1 MPNRIWAFKWDYT
14 TSTYIA
20 GKGGLATRSDIESA
34 TPSLVPPTTDGYTK
48 NQNVVKAITDYIQ
61 TVNVA
66 RDYPWTYSKPGEG
79 ARQEVPKIYMLEK
92 RLKTNAFIS
101 SLVYSFAN
109 AQTGA
114 QEIIDTLE
122 KNNIGT
128 GEGGFLSVLKDLQQ
142 SAVNGAYYAA
152 GSISNFINNKQIKGP
167 TDENTF
173 SQIVETG
180 KSTLNPIFNFFRDRA
195 IDNNPIFEDPLLTA
209 YKNLYPCINTGWNY
223 VFPYFDDYFSSSQN
237 IFGDDTGMNV
247 LNLIKTGAEAFQS
260 IAGLAGAITR
270 PFGFS
275 FQEKAKFYNFPS
287 EGEEFKFEFPLINT
301 GSTTFDEVVKN
312 WQLIYLLLYQN
323 KPARINRN
331 VIEPPVL
338 YEVSIP
344 GQKFYPFC
352 YISNIEV
359 DFKGSRRELEF
370 NLDYTNT
377 VLNDTLPVPLTGPT
391 QPGTPP
397 ESSIK
402 DIKTITETKKFRT
415 IIPDA
420 YVIRITLKALTAETR
435 NFMAYTVLGPSAG
448 TAAGSVTD
456 LDKLTEAVAK
466 SLLGNSANGPSDG
479 TPVNYGNNPVLGN
492 GQTFYTGG
500 TPFFDERT
508 GLPTTPEISA
518 PARR

>member
-1 MPNRIWAFKWDYT
+1 MPNRLWAFKWDYT
-14 TSTYIA
+14 TFSYNA
-20 GKGGLATRSDIESA
+20 GKGGVAVRSDIESA

-48 NQNVVKAITDYIQ
+48 NQDVVKAITDYIQ

-109 AQTGA
+109 AETGA
-114 QEIIDTLE
+114 EEVIKTLE

-128 GEGGFLSVLKDLQQ
+128 GPGGFLSVLKDLQQ

-152 GSISNFINNKQIKGP
+152 GSVANFLNNKQIKGP
-167 TDENTF
+167 TDENVF
-173 SQIVETG
+173 SQTIEAG
-180 KSTLNPIFNFFRDRA
+180 KSIINPISNFFKDRA
-195 IDNNPIFEDPLLTA
+195 IDNNPIFDDPLLTA
-209 YKNLYPCINTGWNY
+209 YKNLYPCVNTGWNY

-247 LNLIKTGAEAFQS
+247 LNLIKTVAEAFQS
-260 IAGLAGAITR
+260 IAGLVGAITR

-301 GSTTFDEVVKN
+301 GSTLFDEVVKN
-312 WQLIYLLLYQN
+312 WQLIFLLLYQN

-352 YISNIEV
+352 YIQNIEV

-370 NLDYTNT
+370 DLDYTNT
-377 VLNDTLPVPLTGPT
+377 VLNDTLPFNTT
-391 QPGTPP
+391 SSSQTNTPV
-397 ESSIK
+397 ESIK
-402 DIKTITETKKFRT
+402 DIKTITEKKKFRA

-420 YVIRITLKALTAETR
+420 YVVRITLKSLTAETR

-479 TPVNYGNNPVLGN
+479 TPVNYGNNPVLNN

-508 GLPTTPEISA
+508 GLPTTPEFSA